1 MEYVKLTQIK
11 FLILYLTELV
21 LSQKCPLYWR
31 QNGDSCYRISYTNP
45 KSWSDAEAW
54 CNTQTSHLVKIEDSA
69 ERAWLLKWVKGI
81 KQSTQSQFRFWT
93 GLKSDVWTDG
103 SNRDSSVSYIQYMPN
118 SCGVLDGNVFI
129 NNNCQQMNGYICER
143 HIGIP
148 LKCNTDHQWQSF
160 NNYCYKVYSN
170 MSLPWNVAQK
180 TCDDEGGNL
189 FTVESMVEEGIIED
203 FTKALK
209 KNFWIGIR
217 SYNQGSSYTWLTVP
231 SNTSLSSSLTYWTH
245 QPSLQSF
252 QYNATCVAVTYNSG
266 SKTGWQPMACNILQ
280 NFICKKPEGTCQPG
294 WVAHQNRCFQFNT
307 QYLLSWQQA
316 DQFCQSQGG
325 RQVSIYGKTVT
336 NFLNS
341 YLDELQGAGLD
352 SFWIGATDSNT
363 STFTWTNGSTAIIK
377 NWHHAEIIYKNW
389 NSNPP
394 LNTPNRQDCVYINTN
409 DIKGTWR
416 TTPDCSSQ
424 KAFIC
429 TAKFNQPVL
438 TVTTPQP
445 NLQCDDLWTLNSGHC
460 FQFNDTKKSWLLA
473 RQSCKSQGGDLATVD
488 TDSVHSF
495 ISNRIAI
502 VHDGYWIGLNDRSQ
516 SNVYSWIQSNSQ
528 SNFLKWCPHEPLDY
542 GRDENC
548 VMYRYIGSSN
558 ICWNDQGCSTSLK
571 YICQKPPK
579 SIQFGPVATTSVVS
593 FSVNCGPGWEERPLS
608 QYCYSFHQDQLSWLD
623 AREVCK
629 NMGGDLASV
638 HSDDEETYIKA
649 KISPFNCIA
658 VWLGG
663 NDNHQEGGWQWSD
676 GSPFNKVNWVPGAPS
691 DKTHRENCIN
701 VYVSL
706 KNGWN
711 DWICNARNGF
721 VCKKSY
727 GSITTPTPRPTP
739 RVPAGKY
746 LGCPPF
752 WKQHGRSCWL
762 FVTKNITADAARTDC
777 MRRGGYLATVNSQ
790 DEQNFLVAN
799 MPRPFN
805 TSIYFKGGSIWIGI
819 SDRIV
824 ENSFVWDDGTPV
836 MYTNWEA
843 GEPNNW
849 MNLNEDCGAVWL
861 EHGGWLDMTCNTQ
874 GQGYVCKKTVK
885 VVDTTGQSPFLQ
897 GCSNPSRGIG
907 YGASCYAFR
916 DSRFDQPRTWQAAQD
931 SCKKQFGGNLATVND
946 RFVQAFLASFL
957 DTRRDLFW
965 VGLSDLQTPNTYRW
979 IQGQNVAFT
988 FWSNLHT
995 GNERG
1000 TCTAMRT
1007 THPIGAWESRPC
1019 SEINNYICESPRTGF
1034 TRPPTT
1040 LAPITPCP
1048 AGWTAF
1054 QTWCYKVY
1062 NTEKTWMIAR
1072 EYCVNIGADLLS
1084 IHSEQEAVFVRDT
1097 LSGSNSHSF
1106 WIGLNDFLKKSSF
1119 RWSDNSAYDF
1129 SKWNPNEPNNSN
1141 GKEDCVQISY
1151 KYRWNDLPCFAQLQF
1166 ICKISKGTRLKT
1178 TLKPQ
1183 KTVTASASLCG
1194 SGNWYRF
1201 NGYCYMPGPLY
1212 GRDSAKTWYDAQNY
1226 CNANGGGLADI
1237 HSKAEND
1244 FVFSLVRV
1252 GFQEQTWL
1260 GLNELQQPGKY
1271 EWSAGQN
1278 VLDYIN
1284 WASHEPNNA
1293 FGGERCV
1300 IIEAVNGYWKDDN
1313 CNNRFGFVCKKPYHG
1328 TGTIT
1333 PKPLVPIKGGCSNTA
1348 FVPSPYGNKC
1358 FYVSKGLPLKTWD
1371 QALQYCATFGTG
1383 FQLAA
1388 ISNDVEQ
1395 AFLTSLVEGLTEN
1408 VWIGFNSRKEFRHF
1422 IWQDNSQ
1429 TTYTNWNGGEP
1440 NGDWRFRNDPSK
1452 GENCVEMYVKGS
1464 TAGTWNDKPCMTHRN
1479 VICEAKKVARQP
1491 TPILQGKCKS
1501 GFVSRGTSCYKFV
1514 KTPGQ
1519 TWQNAASTCITE
1531 GGVLVSV
1538 NSVFENSYIESQMG
1552 PDVDYWIGL
1561 SRNKNSF
1568 SWQRSWPTLFTN
1580 WGFGE
1585 PSNAPTDTCVKA
1597 TNGLWNASD
1606 CTTSTGYVCEINSAQ
1621 PPLTT
1626 PAPQGHCR
1634 HSDDILWGDFCYYF
1648 SPFNYKSWPSSRY
1661 ICTTRIMDLVSIT
1674 SAEELNFVWNVM
1686 LNFRNRQ
1693 NHHSEKNMWIGL
1705 NKGLSSGFQWVDNS
1719 AFSFSN
1725 WLPGEPSDPMNA
1737 TNDECVEMLRSDGK
1751 WNDLPCTI
1759 PLAFVCKGKAVLDT
1773 QIPTLIPTQSPLI
1786 PGSVQPVTY
1795 KQGGT
1800 GTQAP
1805 IKQSGTNNKNTSG
1818 LSSGG
1823 IAAIVIV
1830 VLLLVAV
1837 GAVFGIIYWKKGN
1850 PITFLRNRSDGQV
1863 NKLYD
1868 QQEDD
1873 FQKAVDNEASV
1884 NT

>member
-1 MEYVKLTQIK
+1 M
-11 FLILYLTELV
+11 
-21 LSQKCPLYWR
+21 
-31 QNGDSCYRISYTNP
+31 
-45 KSWSDAEAW
+45 
-54 CNTQTSHLVKIEDSA
+54 H
-69 ERAWLLKWVKGI
+69 
-81 KQSTQSQFRFWT
+81 
-93 GLKSDVWTDG
+93 
-103 SNRDSSVSYIQYMPN
+103 
-118 SCGVLDGNVFI
+118 
-129 NNNCQQMNGYICER
+129 NNA
-143 HIGIP
+143 
-148 LKCNTDHQWQSF
+148 F
-160 NNYCYKVYSN
+160 
-170 MSLPWNVAQK
+170 
-180 TCDDEGGNL
+180 
-189 FTVESMVEEGIIED
+189 VESVCL
-203 FTKALK
+203 F
-209 KNFWIGIR
+209 
-217 SYNQGSSYTWLTVP
+217 SS
-231 SNTSLSSSLTYWTH
+231 
-245 QPSLQSF
+245 
-252 QYNATCVAVTYNSG
+252 
-266 SKTGWQPMACNILQ
+266 
-280 NFICKKPEGTCQPG
+280 GTCQPG

-352 SFWIGATDSNT
+352 SFWIGATD
-363 STFTWTNGSTAIIK
+363 
-377 NWHHAEIIYKNW
+377 
-389 NSNPP
+389 
-394 LNTPNRQDCVYINTN
+394 

-495 ISNRIAI
+495 ISKDCYFDIRNM
-502 VHDGYWIGLNDRSQ
+502 
-516 SNVYSWIQSNSQ
+516 NS
-528 SNFLKWCPHEPLDY
+528 L
-542 GRDENC
+542 
-548 VMYRYIGSSN
+548 
-558 ICWNDQGCSTSLK
+558 
-571 YICQKPPK
+571 
-579 SIQFGPVATTSVVS
+579 AAVS

-676 GSPFNKVNWVPGAPS
+676 GSPFNKVNWVP
-691 DKTHRENCIN
+691 D
-701 VYVSL
+701 
-706 KNGWN
+706 
-711 DWICNARNGF
+711 
-721 VCKKSY
+721 

-1151 KYRWNDLPCFAQLQF
+1151 KYRWNDLPCFCAITVHLQNKYSF
-1166 ICKISKGTRLKT
+1166 KDNIKT
-1178 TLKPQ
+1178 TKTSYCISTAKPAF
-1183 KTVTASASLCG
+1183 KT
-1194 SGNWYRF
+1194 
-1201 NGYCYMPGPLY
+1201 
-1212 GRDSAKTWYDAQNY
+1212 
-1226 CNANGGGLADI
+1226 I
-1237 HSKAEND
+1237 H
-1244 FVFSLVRV
+1244 LQVRV

-1429 TTYTNWNGGEP
+1429 TTYTNWNG
-1440 NGDWRFRNDPSK
+1440 
-1452 GENCVEMYVKGS
+1452 
-1464 TAGTWNDKPCMTHRN
+1464 
-1479 VICEAKKVARQP
+1479 VARQP

>member
-1 MEYVKLTQIK
+1 M
-11 FLILYLTELV
+11 
-21 LSQKCPLYWR
+21 R
-31 QNGDSCYRISYTNP
+31 N
-45 KSWSDAEAW
+45 
-54 CNTQTSHLVKIEDSA
+54 IEGA
-69 ERAWLLKWVKGI
+69 H
-81 KQSTQSQFRFWT
+81 
-93 GLKSDVWTDG
+93 
-103 SNRDSSVSYIQYMPN
+103 MH
-118 SCGVLDGNVFI
+118 
-129 NNNCQQMNGYICER
+129 NNA
-143 HIGIP
+143 
-148 LKCNTDHQWQSF
+148 F
-160 NNYCYKVYSN
+160 
-170 MSLPWNVAQK
+170 
-180 TCDDEGGNL
+180 
-189 FTVESMVEEGIIED
+189 VESLCL
-203 FTKALK
+203 F
-209 KNFWIGIR
+209 
-217 SYNQGSSYTWLTVP
+217 SS
-231 SNTSLSSSLTYWTH
+231 
-245 QPSLQSF
+245 
-252 QYNATCVAVTYNSG
+252 
-266 SKTGWQPMACNILQ
+266 
-280 NFICKKPEGTCQPG
+280 GTCQPG

-352 SFWIGATDSNT
+352 SFWIGATD
-363 STFTWTNGSTAIIK
+363 
-377 NWHHAEIIYKNW
+377 
-389 NSNPP
+389 
-394 LNTPNRQDCVYINTN
+394 

-438 TVTTPQP
+438 TVTTPKP
-445 NLQCDDLWTLNSGHC
+445 NLQCDDLWTLNNGHC

-473 RQSCKSQGGDLATVD
+473 RQSCQSQGGDLATVD

-495 ISNRIAI
+495 VRNRIAI
-502 VHDGYWIGLNDRSQ
+502 VHDDYWIGLNDRSQ

-579 SIQFGPVATTSVVS
+579 SIQFGPVATTSEDCYFDIRNMNSLAAVS

-676 GSPFNKVNWVPGAPS
+676 GSPFNKVNWVP
-691 DKTHRENCIN
+691 D
-701 VYVSL
+701 
-706 KNGWN
+706 
-711 DWICNARNGF
+711 
-721 VCKKSY
+721 

-1129 SKWNPNEPNNSN
+1129 SKWNPNEPNNYN

-1151 KYRWNDLPCFAQLQF
+1151 KYRWNDLPCFSQLQF

-1183 KTVTASASLCG
+1183 KPVTASASLCG

-1201 NGYCYMPGPLY
+1201 NGYCYMPDPLY

-1244 FVFSLVRV
+1244 FVFSLV
-1252 GFQEQTWL
+1252 
-1260 GLNELQQPGKY
+1260 
-1271 EWSAGQN
+1271 
-1278 VLDYIN
+1278 
-1284 WASHEPNNA
+1284 
-1293 FGGERCV
+1293 
-1300 IIEAVNGYWKDDN
+1300 GYWKDDN

-1333 PKPLVPIKGGCSNTA
+1333 PKPLVPIKG
-1348 FVPSPYGNKC
+1348 NKC

-1371 QALQYCATFGTG
+1371 QALQYCANFGTG

-1479 VICEAKKVARQP
+1479 VICEARKVAGQP

-1597 TNGLWNASD
+1597 KNGLWNASD

-1626 PAPQGHCR
+1626 PAPRGHCR